1 MSPHSWR
8 KSAESRSVESQVF
21 KSKPA
26 RYSAQYNNFLARDIN
41 PIEFRFEGRLIRSI
55 RPSTR
60 GLWRFN
66 IKLSRLCNE
75 RRLDSSW
82 KLEFKKKKNS
92 KRLEIPKERMDEAKR
107 EGRNTPSLLPFC
119 SSSVQDIALPSAW
132 PRPFH
137 PLKFRPSVCGR
148 DPEAASKGSIIGAE
162 CNRPWKPIPP
172 SCTSNPRFEESLKK
186 KEKNLEK
193 RRDSVEWTEFSR
205 QKREEEKPVGRNFVC
220 EAIIV
225 G

>member
-1 MSPHSWR
+1 
-8 KSAESRSVESQVF
+8 
-21 KSKPA
+21 
-26 RYSAQYNNFLARDIN
+26 
-41 PIEFRFEGRLIRSI
+41 
-55 RPSTR
+55 
-60 GLWRFN
+60 
-66 IKLSRLCNE
+66 
-75 RRLDSSW
+75 
-82 KLEFKKKKNS
+82 
-92 KRLEIPKERMDEAKR
+92 MDEAKR

-186 KEKNLEK
+186 KEKISKSDEIQWNGQSSRGK
-193 RRDSVEWTEFSR
+193 RGKKKSPLVAISCAKQSSSVKSGWSIPRRGRKTIVGTRRGINDLGTCHCPHLGAEGIPINNWATIATTEGGCSPGVSIFSR
-205 QKREEEKPVGRNFVC
+205 PDRPPLCLSFP
-220 EAIIV
+220 
-225 G
+225 